1 MGENL
6 HWEYDDFEFDNRVTN
21 LMWTI
26 CGDYKEQMSTAE
38 KTNLSKNIALYY
50 GITAGGRRRFIDW
63 QLVTPMLAGGDARD
77 LNATGSSC

>member
-26 CGDYKEQMSTAE
+26 CGDYKEQMSSRRKPTFQ
-38 KTNLSKNIALYY
+38 KYCALLWHYSRRPPAFY
-50 GITAGGRRRFIDW
+50 RLAAG
-63 QLVTPMLAGGDARD
+63 
-77 LNATGSSC
+77 

>member
-38 KTNLSKNIALYY
+38 KTNL
-50 GITAGGRRRFIDW
+50 
-63 QLVTPMLAGGDARD
+63 
-77 LNATGSSC
+77 